1 MYHVAPMIPNP
12 SIDKQQLDRKRHL
25 GNDIVVLLF
34 RDAVRLSENLHPLH
48 PPPPFRIL
56 FYSLYSALTRS
67 DRTTRNHST
76 PR

>member
-34 RDAVRLSENLHPLH
+34 RDAVRLSENLHP
-48 PPPPFRIL
+48 PF
-56 FYSLYSALTRS
+56 
-67 DRTTRNHST
+67 
-76 PR
+76 